1 MMALTSLEKKVR
13 LMQPVL
19 DSSTMCTRHRRLTA
33 ICRGYRSALWD
44 NTSDEI
50 AAKRMF
56 LNLMDLCIYILKPRC
71 IYPIIFMSDT
81 KKP

>member
-1 MMALTSLEKKVR
+1 
-13 LMQPVL
+13 MQPVL
-19 DSSTMCTRHRRLTA
+19 DSSTMCTRHRRLIA
-33 ICRGYRSALWD
+33 ICRGYRFALWD
-44 NTSDEI
+44 KTGDEI

-56 LNLMDLCIYILKPRC
+56 LNLMDLCIYILNPRS